1 MKLLLVNGNRTESV
15 TRTVLDEARAAAG
28 PGTDCRA
35 VTAAFGADVVH
46 GHAEDV
52 VAAHAV
58 LDAIARAGPCDA
70 VIIAISFDSGLAAAR
85 ELLDVPVYGITESAL
100 ATAAQ
105 RGRRIG
111 VITFGQG
118 SRRLYEDV
126 FARSG
131 SAVHIAQ
138 VRTLDIASTD
148 AYLTPLAQDERVV
161 AAAHELAQGGAEAV
175 AVCGAA
181 VSGIAR
187 RIGARVPV
195 PLFDGVA
202 CAVARAKG
210 AVRGAEADPAG
221 TTTLPAR
228 HAGPHAVM
236 AGLSPELTAL
246 FARRGAA

>member
-15 TRTVLDEARAAAG
+15 TRTVLEEARVSAG
-28 PGTDCRA
+28 PGTDCHA

-46 GHAEDV
+46 SHAEDA

-85 ELLDVPVYGITESAL
+85 ELLGVPVCGITESAL
-100 ATAAQ
+100 AKATEG
-105 RGRRIG
+105 GRRIG

-118 SRRLYEDV
+118 SRSLYEDV

-131 SAVHIAQ
+131 FAAQIAQ
-138 VRTLDIASTD
+138 VRTLDIASND

-161 AAAHELAQGGAEAV
+161 DAAHELARAGAEAV
-175 AVCGAA
+175 VVCGAA

-195 PLFDGVA
+195 PVFDGVA
-202 CAVARAKG
+202 CAVARAEG
-210 AVRGAEADPAG
+210 ALRAAAADTAVDPRQP
-221 TTTLPAR
+221 TR
-228 HAGPHAVM
+228 RAGPHAVM
-236 AGLSPELTAL
+236 AGLAPELTAL
-246 FARRGAA
+246 FARRGTS